1 MTAKIDTSVRAA
13 PPVVLP
19 ITTTPPS
26 PPRVS
31 AEERARVL
39 EERLSRW
46 KAISEGGGIDQWVSA
61 QLTAKGALV
70 TGDPSR
76 MSDKERAQY
85 KERKKVEA
93 KERRSLRKLAWEAY
107 AATHISHLGA
117 GIHWEDSTDADKFD
131 IANREERAKTIG
143 LPPLVGAVDLAKAL
157 DIPITRLRWMA
168 FHREVDT
175 GSHYRRWLIPKR
187 DGSSRTITAPKRDLK
202 RAQRWAL
209 RNVFDRLPV
218 HGAAHGF
225 LSARSIVTN
234 AKAHAGADT
243 VVKVD
248 IKDFFPTVT
257 WRRVRGLL
265 RKAGMA
271 EGPATLL
278 ALLST
283 EAPREIVQFRGKTL
297 YVATGPRVLPQGA
310 PTSPAITNAICLRLD
325 RRVSGLAKKL
335 GFRYTRYADD
345 LTLSWRAPVKPDA
358 GTSPRAPIGTLLRGL
373 KEILQS
379 EGFRMHPSKTAIMR
393 AGMRQKVTGLV
404 INKAGENIPDARVP
418 RDTLRRLRAAIKNR
432 ELGRPGKGESL
443 AQLKG
448 LAAFVYMTDPVRGR
462 SLLDRIDMLE
472 ARSEGGGSPTPAT

>member
-19 ITTTPPS
+19 ITTSPS
-26 PPRVS
+26 PQPQAS
-31 AEERARVL
+31 AEERRRAL
-39 EERLSRW
+39 EERLARW
-46 KAISEGGGIDQWVSA
+46 KAISEAGGIDPWVQA

-70 TGDPSR
+70 TGDPAR
-76 MSDKERAQY
+76 MSDKERGQY

-93 KERRSLRKLAWEAY
+93 KERRALRKLAWEAY
-107 AATHISHLGA
+107 VATHISHLGV
-117 GIHWEDSTDADKFD
+117 GVHWEDSTDADKFD
-131 IANREERAKTIG
+131 IANREERAKSNG
-143 LPPLVGAVDLAKAL
+143 LPPLAGAVDLAKAL
-157 DIPITRLRWMA
+157 DIPITRLRWLA

-234 AKAHAGADT
+234 ARAHAGADT

-271 EGPATLL
+271 EGPATIL

-283 EAPREIVQFRGKTL
+283 EAPREVVQFRGKTL

-310 PTSPAITNAICLRLD
+310 PTSPAITNALCLRLD

-345 LTLSWRAPVKPDA
+345 LTLSWRSPAKPEA
-358 GTSPRAPIGTLLRGL
+358 GTSPRAPIGTLLRGI
-373 KEILQS
+373 KDILLS
-379 EGFRMHPSKTAIMR
+379 EGFRIHPSKTAVMR

-404 INKAGENIPDARVP
+404 VNKAGEGVPEARVP
-418 RDTLRRLRAAIKNR
+418 RETLRRLRAAIKNR
-432 ELGRPGKGESL
+432 ELGRAGKGETL
-443 AQLKG
+443 TQLKG
-448 LAAFVYMTDPVRGR
+448 MAAFVFMTDPARGR
-462 SLLDRIDMLE
+462 ALLDRIEALE
-472 ARSEGGGSPTPAT
+472 ARGEGSPTPAA